1 MDAADHVLLARLPL
15 DASGLSEPV
24 RQRLAR
30 EAGMPDWMLSSTG
43 GTLPGGFQ
51 QRLWELVEHELDDPS
66 VALRAGRAYVSGQI
80 GLNDYL
86 FMTAP
91 DVTEGFTRSMAYLAA
106 LTTNFTLSPAAVS
119 ADEVSFD
126 VGLRKGEG
134 RGRELAM
141 HYSLTGLAQRTRWAT
156 GGVVNP
162 ARVCFQQRAP
172 RRHGLYTELLGTEQV
187 EFDAP
192 TDQLTYRIADLTRPL
207 PTADPMLAR
216 ILLSY
221 AATLAPP
228 PPLTT
233 TLSAQLQRVLI
244 TMLGDGPVTLDRAA
258 RYLAV
263 SRRTLQ
269 RRLAEE
275 GTTWRRELDRARR
288 KELENGFPQKPHNRN
303 DMARQLGYSD
313 ARALRRA
320 YQRWSAED

>member
-1 MDAADHVLLARLPL
+1 MDAADHVLLTRVAL
-15 DASGLSEPV
+15 DATGLSEPV

-30 EAGMPDWMLSSTG
+30 EAGIPAWMLSSTG
-43 GTLPGGFQ
+43 GMLPGGLQ
-51 QRLWELVEHELDDPS
+51 QRLWELVEHELDDSS
-66 VALRAGRAYVSGQI
+66 VALRAGRAYVLGQV

-86 FMTAP
+86 FTTAP
-91 DVTEGFTRSMAYLAA
+91 NLLEGFTRSMTYLAA
-106 LTTNFTLSPAAVS
+106 LTTNYTLSPAVAS

-126 VGLRKGEG
+126 LGLRKGEG

-141 HYSLTGLAQRTRWAT
+141 QYSLAGLAHRTRLAT

-162 ARVCFQQRAP
+162 ARVCFRQRPP
-172 RRHGLYTELLGTEQV
+172 RRHGLYTELLGTERV
-187 EFDAP
+187 EFDSP
-192 TDQLTYRIADLTRPL
+192 TDQLTFRIADLTRPM
-207 PTADPMLAR
+207 PTADPLLAR

-221 AATLAPP
+221 AAMLAPP
-228 PPLTT
+228 PPLTM
-233 TLSAQLQRVLI
+233 TLSAQLQRALI
-244 TMLGDGPVTLDRAA
+244 AMLGDGPVTLDRAA
-258 RYLAV
+258 RHLAV

-288 KELENGFPQKPHNRN
+288 KELENGFPRHPHNRN

-320 YQRWSAED
+320 SHRWSAED